1 MATLLTMPKLGM
13 TMEEGTVHAWFKREG
28 EPVEEGEPLLSV
40 LTDKIDIEVD
50 APAAGVLRKI
60 LVQPGETVPINTPIA
75 IIAAADADISPLLS
89 ESGRS
94 GDGVAGRPASE
105 AVTRG
110 LTWSRRRTRPPREPL
125 RPRRRPLR
133 AAGIGFCRCGLR
145 RWPGA

>member
-75 IIAAADADISPLLS
+75 IIAAADADISPLVS
-89 ESGRS
+89 HN
-94 GDGVAGRPASE
+94 
-105 AVTRG
+105 
-110 LTWSRRRTRPPREPL
+110 
-125 RPRRRPLR
+125 
-133 AAGIGFCRCGLR
+133 F
-145 RWPGA
+145 